1 MNSKT
6 AIIFFLTALLVP
18 VARDARSQGPPETAE
33 VQLTVHLVHGTDQ
46 GSGDKFDGETKKLAA
61 ALGRI
66 NRNYFRS
73 LKEVK
78 EPMLFGEP
86 HTFALVSDRL
96 TVTVERKS
104 NDQYPVELVW
114 KKSDG
119 SNHVKMKIHLSP
131 KKLFALQGTPY
142 QNGNLWAVLRI
153 DEGSFPLTSEKGPAG
168 SAKIPPFRSPV
179 KAGDGGR

>member
-6 AIIFFLTALLVP
+6 AIIFFLTVLLVP
-18 VARDARSQGPPETAE
+18 VARDARSQESPETAG
-33 VQLTVHLVHGTDQ
+33 VRLTVHLVHGTDQ
-46 GSGDKFDGETKKLAA
+46 GSGDKFDGKTRKLEA

-86 HTFALVSDRL
+86 HTFALISDRL
-96 TVTVERKS
+96 TVTVETKS
-104 NDQYPVELVW
+104 NDQYPVELAW

-119 SNHVKMKIHLSP
+119 SNHVKMKVHLAP

-153 DEGSFPLTSEKGPAG
+153 EEGSFPLSREKGPSG
-168 SAKIPPFRSPV
+168 SAEVPPFRSPV
-179 KAGDGGR
+179 KAGGGDR